1 MKKMEELSVSPALK
15 LAVRGVRSDTI
26 VTVDDVDI
34 GGNKVVVIAGPCT
47 VEGKEQLLETA
58 HSVKKSGASML
69 RGGAFKP
76 RTLPYS
82 FQGLGE
88 EGLKL
93 LVKAREETGLPIVT
107 EVMSP
112 QDVKLIA
119 KYADVL
125 QIGARNMQNFP
136 LLKEVGKT
144 DKPVLLKRG
153 LSAIIDEWMGSAEY
167 ILHEGNENVILCERG
182 IRSFNKLTRFTLDI
196 AAIPIIKKISHLP
209 IIVDPSHAMGRRD
222 LVIPMAKAAIAA
234 GADGLIVEVHPEP
247 EKALCDGP
255 QQLRLN
261 GFTRL
266 MEEIDPIANA
276 IGRSL

>member
-1 MKKMEELSVSPALK
+1 MEELSVSSALK
-15 LAVRGVRSDTI
+15 LAVRGTRQDT
-26 VTVDDVDI
+26 VVNVGDVKV
-34 GGNKVVVIAGPCT
+34 GGNKVVVIAGPCA
-47 VEGKEQLLETA
+47 VEGREQLLKTA
-58 HSVKKSGASML
+58 HSVKNSGASML

-93 LVKAREETGLPIVT
+93 LAEAREETGLPIVT

-112 QDVKLIA
+112 QDVKIITN
-119 KYADVL
+119 YADVL
-125 QIGARNMQNFP
+125 QIGARNMQNFS

-144 DKPVLLKRG
+144 EKPILLKRG
-153 LSAIIDEWMGSAEY
+153 LSAIINEWMGSAEY
-167 ILHEGNENVILCERG
+167 ILNGGNKNVILCERG
-182 IRSFNKLTRFTLDI
+182 IRSFNRLTRFTLDI
-196 AAIPIIKKISHLP
+196 ASVPIIKKVSHLP

-261 GFTRL
+261 DFGRL
-266 MEEIDPIANA
+266 MDELGTVANA
-276 IGRSL
+276 IGRNL

>member
-1 MKKMEELSVSPALK
+1 MEELSVSSALK
-15 LAVRGVRSDTI
+15 LAVRGTRQDTVI
-26 VTVDDVDI
+26 NVGDVKV
-34 GGNKVVVIAGPCT
+34 GGNKVVVIAGPCA
-47 VEGKEQLLETA
+47 VEGREQLLETA
-58 HSVKKSGASML
+58 HSVKNSGASML

-93 LVKAREETGLPIVT
+93 LAEAREETGLPIVT

-112 QDVKLIA
+112 QDVKTIA
-119 KYADVL
+119 NYADVL
-125 QIGARNMQNFP
+125 QIGARNMQNFS

-144 DKPVLLKRG
+144 EKPILLKRG
-153 LSAIIDEWMGSAEY
+153 LSAIINEWMGSAEY
-167 ILHEGNENVILCERG
+167 ILNGGNNNIILCERG
-182 IRSFNKLTRFTLDI
+182 IRSFNRLTRFTLDI
-196 AAIPIIKKISHLP
+196 ASVPIIKKVSHLP

-234 GADGLIVEVHPEP
+234 GADGLIVEVHSDP

-261 GFTRL
+261 DFRRL
-266 MEEIDPIANA
+266 MEELDIVANA